1 MRARW
6 HLRAN
11 ALVAA
16 WLVAAAVAAAAH
28 RFLPASEWLMV
39 HLLMLGGVSAA
50 ILVWSAHF
58 AEALRRRSLP
68 TGRRGQVARLAAHT
82 VGAVAVIAGMVA
94 PAPRAVVV
102 GGVVV
107 GIAVAWHAVEIALA
121 ARGALSNRLGWST
134 WAYVAAGTSLVGG
147 VVCGVLLSRGPATD
161 AIAARLYLAHVT
173 LMIVG
178 WVGLTVMATL
188 ITLWPTVLAVRIP
201 EGGVRLGRAG
211 LVLMGSGVVLSGAAL
226 AVGASVAYAAA
237 VLVVTAG
244 IAISA
249 VPMLRAAA
257 ARTPGTVAAWH
268 LAASV
273 TWMASAT
280 LTWAAFVATAGDWE
294 QSRQRMGGV
303 VAALVAGG
311 AAQVL
316 LGALTH
322 LLPMVLGG
330 GPHAVRAAR
339 DAVERRAL
347 ARFVLLNGGV
357 ALWVLP
363 TPSLVRVAGSM
374 FALAAAVWTLAAIG
388 RAVRVSFRTRREAPA
403 DGNPRIVPVQM
414 AAQLPTVRGR
424 GAALVA
430 ACALLLGTA
439 AAVAADPASAGVG
452 ESAAAEVTATGR
464 TVEVRVEAR
473 DMRFT
478 PSIIEIEAGDRLV
491 IEVVNTDTT
500 SHDLVL
506 DSGQAS
512 GRIAPGESA
521 VLDVG
526 VVGRSLDGWCSIAG
540 HRQMGMTLAV
550 VVTGGDDAP
559 VAEASATP
567 APSGG
572 HGGHGDA
579 QSGGDAGD
587 AAELIDLHTTMTGEP
602 VDAALEPA
610 PDATV
615 HRVVLVVENV
625 VTEVAP
631 GVTQELWTFG
641 GGVPAPTLR
650 GKVGDVFEV
659 TLVNNGDMGHSID
672 FHASWIAPDDV
683 MRTIEPGE
691 SLTYRFVAERAGA
704 WMYHCSTMPMSLH
717 IANGMAGAVIID
729 PPDLEPVDREYVLVQ
744 SEYYLGDQGGI
755 ADADKIAAEAPDL
768 VVFNGHATQYKDHP
782 LEAAVGERVRVW
794 VVDVGPNRAS
804 SFHVVGSQFDTVFLE
819 GAYQLGGPDDP
830 GAAGGAQALALQ
842 PGQGGFVEL
851 SFPEPGRY
859 PFVSHIMVDAERGAA
874 GAFAVTE

>member
-82 VGAVAVIAGMVA
+82 VGAVAVITGMVA
-94 PAPRAVVV
+94 PSPRAVVV

-134 WAYVAAGTSLVGG
+134 WAYVAAGASLVGG
-147 VVCGVLLSRGPATD
+147 VVCGVLLARGPATD

-173 LMIVG
+173 LMILG

-201 EGGVRLGRAG
+201 DGGVRFGRAG

-226 AVGASVAYAAA
+226 VVGARVAYAAA

-244 IAISA
+244 IALSA
-249 VPMLRAAA
+249 VPMLRATA
-257 ARTPGTVAAWH
+257 ARAPGTVAAWH

-363 TPSLVRVAGSM
+363 TPSLVRVVGSM

-388 RAVRVSFRTRREAPA
+388 RAVRLSFRTRREAPA
-403 DGNPRIVPVQM
+403 DGNPRIVPMQM

-478 PSIIEIEAGDRLV
+478 PSTIEIEAGDRLV

-559 VAEASATP
+559 VAEVTAAP

-572 HGGHGDA
+572 HGEGEHA
-579 QSGGDAGD
+579 T
-587 AAELIDLHTTMTGEP
+587 IDLQAPMSGSP
-602 VDAALEPA
+602 FDATLEPA

-615 HRVVLVVENV
+615 HRVTLEVENV
-625 VTEVAP
+625 MTEVAP

-704 WMYHCSTMPMSLH
+704 WMYHCSTMPISLH

>member
-28 RFLPASEWLMV
+28 RVLPASEWLMV

-94 PAPRAVVV
+94 PSPRAVVA
-102 GGVVV
+102 GGAVV

-134 WAYVAAGTSLVGG
+134 WAYVAAGASLVGG
-147 VVCGVLLSRGPATD
+147 VVCGVLLARGPATD

-173 LMIVG
+173 LMILG

-201 EGGVRLGRAG
+201 EGGVRFGRAG

-226 AVGASVAYAAA
+226 VVGARVAYAAA

-244 IAISA
+244 IALSA
-249 VPMLRAAA
+249 VPMLRAASP
-257 ARTPGTVAAWH
+257 RVSGSRVPGTVAAWH

-294 QSRQRMGGV
+294 ESRQRMGGV

-559 VAEASATP
+559 VAEATAAPT
-567 APSGG
+567 PSGV
-572 HGGHGDA
+572 HGEGEHA
-579 QSGGDAGD
+579 T
-587 AAELIDLHTTMTGEP
+587 IDLQAPMSGSP
-602 VDAALEPA
+602 FDATLEPA

-615 HRVVLVVENV
+615 HRVTLEVENV
-625 VTEVAP
+625 MTEVAP

-729 PPDLEPVDREYVLVQ
+729 PPTWSPWTASMCSCSPSTTWAIRAASPTRTRSRRRRPTWWSSTATRRNTRTTRSRQRWASACACGSWMWGPTGRVPFTWSVRSSTPCTSRARTSWVAPGIPAPPVARRRSRSSRARADL
-744 SEYYLGDQGGI
+744 
-755 ADADKIAAEAPDL
+755 
-768 VVFNGHATQYKDHP
+768 
-782 LEAAVGERVRVW
+782 
-794 VVDVGPNRAS
+794 S
-804 SFHVVGSQFDTVFLE
+804 S
-819 GAYQLGGPDDP
+819 
-830 GAAGGAQALALQ
+830 
-842 PGQGGFVEL
+842 
-851 SFPEPGRY
+851 
-859 PFVSHIMVDAERGAA
+859 
-874 GAFAVTE
+874 

>member
-134 WAYVAAGTSLVGG
+134 WAYVAAGASLVGG

-173 LMIVG
+173 FMIVG

-559 VAEASATP
+559 VAEATATP
-567 APSGG
+567 TPSGG
-572 HGGHGDA
+572 HGEGEHA
-579 QSGGDAGD
+579 T
-587 AAELIDLHTTMTGEP
+587 IDLRAPMSGSP
-602 VDAALEPA
+602 FDATLEPA

-615 HRVVLVVENV
+615 HRVTLEVENV
-625 VTEVAP
+625 MAEVAP

-650 GKVGDVFEV
+650 GTVGDVFEV

-744 SEYYLGDQGGI
+744 SEHYLGDQGGI

-819 GAYQLGGPDDP
+819 GAYQLGGPDDS